1 MARIYASFPVHTP
14 YEEVMR
20 MLGKILIFLALLL
33 VAAIVFVLY
42 CCLVVASREDQRL
55 EGYGI
60 GAEPKDSEQ
69 EPSTK

>member
-1 MARIYASFPVHTP
+1 
-14 YEEVMR
+14 